1 MSSDASPLDSGAM
14 KATILTMLAALLLSS
29 CGGPQQGSGPTTQS
43 IPAQSENAAALRP
56 FFQQL
61 ARLEDTPRQQVRI
74 LQLGDSHTAADF
86 MSGRLRERLQ
96 SQFGHAGRG
105 LLPPGLPYRGI
116 RQAGF
121 KLNASGRWDYENSL
135 NPRHDG
141 PYGIAG
147 FNATSQA
154 AGAAFAIDSETPFD
168 RWSVTIWQQPGGGR
182 LDVEIDGRI
191 VERIETGA
199 GSGARL
205 LRRDTPPAHSL
216 RLIAADRKPVTVLDY
231 GIENRSAGVIYDAL
245 GVVGATVSI
254 LDRWDAATVRQQI
267 AERAPALVV
276 LAFGTNEAYADTI
289 NEAAYASQFATAIRT
304 IKAAAP
310 NAAIA
315 VIGPPDL
322 LKPQNGCRG
331 NACPLVPPG
340 ALNQVRAIQ
349 RNLAVSEGFFFWD
362 WSATMLQSGGIG
374 AWADAATP
382 LARPDRVHLTVEGY
396 TISADAFYDA
406 LMRAYRDFR
415 SGRTGS

>member
-1 MSSDASPLDSGAM
+1 LSSGARPIDFRVM
-14 KATILTMLAALLLSS
+14 KATILTMLAALLLAS
-29 CGGPQQGSGPTTQS
+29 CGGPQQAGTPSSQA

-61 ARLEDTPRQQVRI
+61 AQLEDTPRRQVHI

-105 LLPPGLPYRGI
+105 LLPAGLPYRGI

-121 KLNASGRWDYENSL
+121 KVNATGRWDYENSL

-147 FNATSQA
+147 FNATSRA
-154 AGAAFAIDSETPFD
+154 AGAAFAVDSETPFD
-168 RWSVTIWQQPGGGR
+168 RWSVTVWQQAGGGR

-191 VERIETGA
+191 VERIETGT

-205 LRRDTPPAHSL
+205 LRRDAPPARSL
-216 RLIAADRKPVTVLDY
+216 RLIAADRKPVTLLDY

-276 LAFGTNEAYADTI
+276 LAFGTNEAYADSI

-310 NAAIA
+310 SAAIA

-331 NACPLVPPG
+331 SACPLVPPA
-340 ALNQVRAIQ
+340 ALQPVRAIQ
-349 RNLAVSEGFFFWD
+349 RSLARSEGFFFWD

-382 LARPDRVHLTVEGY
+382 LARPDRVHLTVDGY
-396 TISADAFYDA
+396 NLSADAFYDA

>member
-1 MSSDASPLDSGAM
+1 M
-14 KATILTMLAALLLSS
+14 KAKLLTMLAALLLSS
-29 CGGPQQGSGPTTQS
+29 CGGLQQGGAPSTQP

-61 ARLEDTPRQQVRI
+61 ARLEDTPRQQVHI

-121 KLNASGRWDYENSL
+121 KVNATGRWDYENSL

-147 FNATSQA
+147 FNATSRA
-154 AGAAFAIDSETPFD
+154 AGASFTLDSETAFD
-168 RWSVTIWQQPGGGR
+168 RWSVTVWQQPGGGR

-191 VERIETGA
+191 VERIETGS

-205 LRRDTPPAHSL
+205 LRRDTPPARSL
-216 RLIAADRKPVTVLDY
+216 RLIVADRKPVTVLDY

-267 AERAPALVV
+267 ADRTPALVV

-289 NEAAYASQFATAIRT
+289 NEAAYAGQFVNAIRT

-322 LKPQNGCRG
+322 LKTQAGCRG
-331 NACPLVPPG
+331 SACPLTPPG
-340 ALNQVRAIQ
+340 ALQQVREIQ
-349 RNLAVSEGFFFWD
+349 RGLARSEGFFFWD
-362 WSATMLQSGGIG
+362 WSAFMLASGGMA
-374 AWADAATP
+374 AWAEAATP

-396 TISADAFYDA
+396 SQSADGFFTG
-406 LMRAYRDFR
+406 LMQAYRDW
-415 SGRTGS
+415 RTGRPGS